1 MVLANI
7 IIRAILDM
15 IMTRRDHVT
24 RLRKVLAVAPVL
36 IISAFVLS
44 IAAQAFSE
52 SRRFSDIVAMAKIA
66 DDKNGLAPD
75 LLAKTVKGLH
85 LVVAEKICR
94 SDIIKAGL
102 RLVLADLD
110 VNGKDQAAETAAA
123 RLGFAETY
131 IRHALFCFPAN
142 GDVWLRLAMV
152 RALRN
157 ASPMEI
163 AVLMNFSQLYGPA
176 DANLIRGRFVMWQ
189 QFPKDALP
197 QAETARDADTAI
209 VCSKGGEVLR
219 WTLRNICPQKPPD
232 SVKRPVPHP

>member
-1 MVLANI
+1 M
-7 IIRAILDM
+7 
-15 IMTRRDHVT
+15 T
-24 RLRKVLAVAPVL
+24 RLRKISAVVPVL
-36 IISAFVLS
+36 IISVFVLS
-44 IAAQAFSE
+44 IAAEAFSAT
-52 SRRFSDIVAMAKIA
+52 RRFSDIVATAKIA

-75 LLAKTVKGLH
+75 VLERTVERLH
-85 LVVAEKICR
+85 PVVAEKICR

-110 VNGKDQAAETAAA
+110 ANGKDVTSEAGAA

-152 RALRN
+152 RSLRN

-163 AVLMNFSQLYGPA
+163 AVLMNFSHRYGPA

-189 QFPKDALP
+189 QFPKGTLP
-197 QAETARDADTAI
+197 QAEAARDADTMI
-209 VCSKGGEVLR
+209 VCGKEGDVLR
-219 WTLRNICPQKPPD
+219 WTLRNVCPQKP
-232 SVKRPVPHP
+232 RGA